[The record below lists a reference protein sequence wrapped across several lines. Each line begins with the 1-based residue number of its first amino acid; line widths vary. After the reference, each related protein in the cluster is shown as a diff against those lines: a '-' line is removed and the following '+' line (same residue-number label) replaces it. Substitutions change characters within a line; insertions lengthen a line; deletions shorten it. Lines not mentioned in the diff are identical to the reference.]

1 MLKLVCPFSGCRGR
15 GRRPWRAWYAF
26 YDFQRSISQKKF
38 PQISKR
44 RDDLETVRRRQREA
58 RKERRRLEQEEGQG
72 MGGGGGGG
80 GVRDADYLEELAR

>member
-1 MLKLVCPFSGCRGR
+1 MQRERQETVEGLVCILRFSTLNF
-15 GRRPWRAWYAF
+15 PNKF
-26 YDFQRSISQKKF
+26 F

-72 MGGGGGGG
+72 VMGGGGM
-80 GVRDADYLEELAR
+80 RDADYLEELAR